1 MNVCIA
7 LIHLAALA
15 FFFGRGLR
23 GRNLGPLM
31 MFLLIYLLIWA
42 DFVVIGHIMAL
53 FSALGNLP
61 LFMFLTVA
69 ASAAVRP
76 LLRKIAPFPE
86 VQPAPEEA
94 SGRKLKARRAL
105 MAFFLGSLVIALV
118 CNLAIAFSVH
128 PSNPD
133 TLAYRWPRVF
143 FYLSQGSLPH
153 FSDSIDARLL
163 YYPLNGV
170 LLYAFMV
177 YHALSPWAFVLLS
190 CLSWVVIGAAV
201 YRACLGF
208 GISRLG
214 AVGTAW
220 IVCFTPNVL
229 AQATSTNDEI
239 VAAAPL
245 LVAVMLG
252 CIWLQTRSRSHL
264 MLAAVA
270 GGLSLGTK
278 LHLYFYWPLFVLIG
292 LGFGLAVVFRWKPLR
307 GAIKPALL
315 PLVAAGSIIALLS
328 LPFAF
333 YNLSSKGQIMQKELS
348 DAFSNKPFNLD
359 VGLQNVTLYGSQLL
373 ISPVLDLNP
382 LRSTDK
388 RRKTYTRV
396 NDSLNERFFGWVNMD
411 PPYRAWSY
419 RFRGIWSPISYFMSE
434 ETVFLGFTP
443 LLFVLGFFC
452 LRRAP
457 AGYRL
462 LLGGLLLSFWAHI
475 ITFAMSTKYIETA
488 GIYFAYS
495 MIVASPGLAVLWFSA
510 GSRWMTRL
518 KTGLITTVV
527 VTHVIFAVNIYR
539 YNVMRNL
546 TPSSRQTQKQIG
558 AGKVGKLIRTELR
571 NADKVHIVYTHWE
584 LAFYNLLRTA
594 RRGSYTTANVPAAD
608 DGKTLNLFSFEA
620 TPTWGRIPVK
630 LYDTPGKGL
639 TYLGMYHSCYG
650 LEYTFASGAGVEL
663 RHPED
668 SGYIV
673 LQATVEKTPASF
685 KVTMAPAVQ
694 GAPDGEKL
702 LFRYTLASAN
712 ATLSQTEWMPEA
724 KAELSADVPLT
735 EDMMLDVEVDLAGQG
750 KISRV
755 RFPLAGSKPIL
766 EDKR

>member
-7 LIHLAALA
+7 LIHLAAMA
-15 FFFGRGLR
+15 FLFGRSLR
-23 GRNLGPLM
+23 DRNLGPLM

-42 DFVVIGHIMAL
+42 DFVVIGHVMAL

-69 ASAAVRP
+69 SAAAARP

-86 VQPAPEEA
+86 LRPAPEEA
-94 SGRKLKARRAL
+94 RGGRLTARRVL
-105 MAFFLGSLVIALV
+105 MAFFLGSLVLALACNIAL
-118 CNLAIAFSVH
+118 AFSVH

-177 YHALSPWAFVLLS
+177 YHALSPWAFILVS

-252 CIWLQTRSRSHL
+252 CIWLRTRRSSHL

-292 LGFGLAVVFRWKPLR
+292 LGFGLALVFRWKTLR
-307 GAIKPALL
+307 GEIKPLLL
-315 PLVAAGSIIALLS
+315 PWVAAGSIIAVFS

-333 YNLSSKGQIMQKELS
+333 YNYSSKGQIMQKELS
-348 DAFSNKPFNLD
+348 TAFSNKPFKLD
-359 VGLQNVTLYGSQLL
+359 VALQNVTLYGSQMFV
-373 ISPVLDLNP
+373 SPVLDLNTT
-382 LRSTDK
+382 RSNDK

-411 PPYRAWSY
+411 PEYRAWSY
-419 RFRGIWSPISYFMSE
+419 RFRGVWSPISYYLSE

-443 LLFVLGFFC
+443 LLFLLGFFC
-452 LRRAP
+452 LPRAA
-457 AGYRL
+457 AGQRL

-475 ITFAMSTKYIETA
+475 ITYSMSTKYIETT

-495 MIVASPGLAVLWFSA
+495 MIVASPGLAVLWFPA
-510 GSRWMTRL
+510 RSRLMAWL
-518 KTGLITTVV
+518 KTGLITAVV

-539 YNVMRNL
+539 FNVMRNL
-546 TPSSRQTQKQIG
+546 TPAFRQQQKQIG

-571 NADKVHIVYTHWE
+571 NAEKVHIVYTHWE
-584 LAFYNLLRTA
+584 LAFYNLLRSA
-594 RRGSYTTANVPAAD
+594 RRGSYTTANVPSAD
-608 DGKTLNLFSFEA
+608 GGKTLNFYSFEA
-620 TPTWGRIPVK
+620 TPSWGRIPVK

-639 TYLGMYHSCYG
+639 TYLGMYHSCFG
-650 LEYTFASGAGVEL
+650 MEYAFASGAGVEL

-685 KVTMAPAVQ
+685 KVTIAPAVE

-712 ATLSQTEWMPEA
+712 ATLSQTEWTSEA
-724 KAELSADVPLT
+724 KAELSAGVPLT

-755 RFPLAGSKPIL
+755 RFPLAGSKPVL